1 MHACLHLPLHLGQR
15 LQQHGQQ
22 PKPRRMDEARV
33 VRRVPRLVRFLDA
46 VLRTDFVRGI
56 YNMLTKYLK
65 KVLKD
70 IPVVL
75 HVYVDT
81 PAPIAQLVR
90 ASVL

>member
-1 MHACLHLPLHLGQR
+1 
-15 LQQHGQQ
+15 
-22 PKPRRMDEARV
+22 MDEARV